1 MSFDVENIHK
11 RYGNNHVLTRFNFSF
26 NKGLYLVRGINGI
39 GKSTLLKILARV
51 CNPTN
56 VNYIIEKKK
65 VAFLCEKVELA
76 NIKPSSFLNTICKI
90 NNTKFNIEEDLKNWK
105 IPDRNICT
113 LSKGNKQKVSLLMMK
128 YTTADIYLFDE
139 PTDSLDECGIKLFIS
154 LVSEL
159 ISNSKIILISTHEP
173 SYFTKLKYKEVLLC
187 SD

>member
-90 NNTKFNIEEDLKNWK
+90 NNTKFNIEEDLKN
-105 IPDRNICT
+105 
-113 LSKGNKQKVSLLMMK
+113 GK
-128 YTTADIYLFDE
+128 Y
-139 PTDSLDECGIKLFIS
+139 
-154 LVSEL
+154 
-159 ISNSKIILISTHEP
+159 
-173 SYFTKLKYKEVLLC
+173 
-187 SD
+187 